1 MNPALDRYVEE
12 NYDRLAEAAVNI
24 LGPEDG
30 PDALHDQLIRMYSF
44 DDDRIS
50 SMIESGYV
58 AYYLIRAFVTSRNDR
73 YNGDKGYKL
82 NGPLRYDREPEYKY
96 KGREIYDMDMSA
108 RRGRTYFVDSGR
120 YYIDDDV
127 PSLSEVLGRVKS
139 AAYDAVSSLVKE
151 LRLNARLNKILR
163 YETTNMDRLVYQK
176 VVMEGHSLRGLEKAT
191 GIPRSTLFESY
202 TRVRKALAAEE
213 KKYREELL

>member
-12 NYDRLAEAAVNI
+12 NYDRLMAAAVNI
-24 LGPEDG
+24 LGPDDAG
-30 PDALHDQLIRMYSF
+30 DALHTVLLKLYGMES
-44 DDDRIS
+44 DRVVA
-50 SMIESGYV
+50 MIESDYV
-58 AYYLIRAFVTSRNDR
+58 NYYFVRSLMNERNDNSMYAPPGIGFR
-73 YNGDKGYKL
+73 NAAPMSGVESVMRNAACD
-82 NGPLRYDREPEYKY
+82 EY
-96 KGREIYDMDMSA
+96 E
-108 RRGRTYFVDSGR
+108 T
-120 YYIDDDV
+120 

-139 AAYDAVSSLVKE
+139 AAYDAVSALVCE

-176 VVMEGHSLRGLEKAT
+176 VVMEGHSLRGLERAT

>member
-12 NYDRLAEAAVNI
+12 NYDRLMAAAVNI
-24 LGPEDG
+24 LGPDYAG
-30 PDALHDQLIRMYSF
+30 DALHTVLLKLYGMDEERVAA
-44 DDDRIS
+44 
-50 SMIESGYV
+50 MIESDYV
-58 AYYLIRAFVTSRNDR
+58 NYYFVRSLMNERNDNAVYEKSR
-73 YNGDKGYKL
+73 RNL
-82 NGPLRYDREPEYKY
+82 PRYDDRCEQE
-96 KGREIYDMDMSA
+96 DA
-108 RRGRTYFVDSGR
+108 
-120 YYIDDDV
+120 

-139 AAYDAVSSLVKE
+139 AAYDAVSALVRE

-176 VVMEGHSLRGLEKAT
+176 VVMEGHSIRGLEKAT